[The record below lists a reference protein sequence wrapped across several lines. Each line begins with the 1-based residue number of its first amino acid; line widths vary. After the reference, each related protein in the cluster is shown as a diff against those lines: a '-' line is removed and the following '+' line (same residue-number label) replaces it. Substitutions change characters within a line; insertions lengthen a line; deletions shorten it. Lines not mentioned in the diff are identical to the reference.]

1 MQKYNIN
8 TTRNSIIGH
17 SKFVSLLKGL
27 SLLSTVCILF
37 FLTTF
42 STFASEEAKRI
53 LSLVDYIGGDY
64 KNAVHDGR
72 IINEEEYTEM
82 VEFSSDAMLLYENLE
97 SKSGQRSQIGTDL
110 IHLES
115 KIKTRS
121 PVNEIELL
129 SKDIKDK
136 IISEYGIVPHPQNKP
151 SYTSGRQLYKRNCS
165 QCHGLFGLGDG
176 PLASKLNPPPSSFN
190 DSSTMGSL
198 SPFKVFNTMGFGID
212 DTAMP
217 SFPMLSDEEKWN
229 IAFYVMS
236 LSFNEEASK
245 EGRLIIKPD
254 FQHELEDYKV
264 LALLSDDEIK
274 DKIYRNDVSEK
285 DIPKVIA
292 HLRRGVIETPESK
305 DYSLLITGSTLA
317 KSLDLYKQGKK
328 DEAYEEAL
336 DAYLNGFENAEA
348 SLILKDRELTYEIE
362 AKLSKFREAI
372 KEGKPAENLE
382 ILYNEITNE
391 LNRASVILQD
401 GEPIGQLLSFTNSL
415 AIILRE
421 GLEAILIIAAILA
434 FLVKTGASN
443 AIKYVHLGWILAI
456 AAGLLTW
463 ILANTLISISGAE
476 RELIEGLTSLIAAAV
491 LFYVSYWL
499 ITKIEV
505 KKWKDYIQGKVQR
518 AISKKSVFALASVSF
533 FAVYREAFETILFYQ
548 ALWYQS
554 ENSNGAIAW
563 GFILGILLLLVLVF
577 VIFKLAV
584 KVPLKYFFSIT
595 SLFLYILSFIL
606 IGKGIRELQEAGVF
620 GITPIQFIPQIDI
633 LGIYPTLETS
643 IPQGVLLVA
652 FLVAISWLGYIKKEK
667 EKKEIVISVSRIA
680 ENMKSMHES
689 FEHIKKHIIEWRR
702 CEEIDIEAEELDTQ
716 IQGVISH
723 VDELETK
730 LLDFYD
736 VVSKNRVP
744 LGKT

>member
-64 KNAVHDGR
+64 KNAVQDGR
-72 IINEEEYTEM
+72 IINEQEYTEM

-136 IISEYGIVPHPQNKP
+136 LISEYGIVPYPRNKP
-151 SYTSGRQLYKRNCS
+151 SYASGRELYKRNCS
-165 QCHGLFGLGDG
+165 QCHGLFGSGDG
-176 PLASKLNPPPSSFN
+176 PLASNFNPLPSSFN
-190 DSSTMGSL
+190 DFSTTGSL
-198 SPFKVFNTMGFGID
+198 SPFKVFNTMGFGIE

-217 SFPMLSDEEKWN
+217 SFPMLSEEEKWN
-229 IAFYVMS
+229 IAFYTMS
-236 LSFNEEASK
+236 LSITEEATN
-245 EGRLIIKPD
+245 EGRLIITPD
-254 FQHELEDYKV
+254 FQNELEDYKV
-264 LALLSDDEIK
+264 LALLSNDEIK
-274 DKIYRNDVSEK
+274 NKIDRNDVSEK

-292 HLRRGVIETPESK
+292 HLRRGIIETPESK
-305 DYSLLITGSTLA
+305 DDSLLITSSTLA
-317 KSLDLYKQGKK
+317 TSFELYKQGKK

-372 KEGKPAENLE
+372 KEGRPAQNLE
-382 ILYNEITNE
+382 ILYDEITNE
-391 LNRASVILQD
+391 LNRASIILKN
-401 GEPIGQLLSFTNSL
+401 GKPVGQLLSFTNSL
-415 AIILRE
+415 SIVLRE

-434 FLVKTGASN
+434 FLATTGASN

-463 ILANTLISISGAE
+463 LIANTLISISGAK
-476 RELIEGLTSLIAAAV
+476 REIIEGTTSLIAAAV

-505 KKWKDYIQGKVQR
+505 KKWKDYIQSKVQL

-548 ALWYQS
+548 ALWFQA
-554 ENSNGAIAW
+554 ENSKGAIVW
-563 GFILGILLLLVLVF
+563 GFVLGILSLLVLVF

-584 KVPLKYFFSIT
+584 RVPLKYFFTLT
-595 SLFLYILSFIL
+595 SLFLYSLSFIL
-606 IGKGIRELQEAGVF
+606 IGKGMRELQEAGVL
-620 GITPIQFIPQIDI
+620 GITPIKFIPQIDI

-643 IPQGVLLVA
+643 IPQGILLVA
-652 FLVAISWLGYIKKEK
+652 FLVAISWLGYIKREK
-667 EKKEIVISVSRIA
+667 DKNEIVISVTRIA
-680 ENMKSMHES
+680 DDMKSMHES
-689 FEHIKKHIIEWRR
+689 FDHIKKHIIEWRR

-736 VVSKNRVP
+736 VVSKNREP